1 MFQKKIYRES
11 HHPEKPI
18 LDIHGLSLKYNGNFA
33 LHDIHFQ
40 LAAGQRIAVVGPN
53 GAGKS
58 SLFKIIAG
66 VLQPTTGGVDIYGEG
81 PGDHICIAYVPQ
93 RSQVDWNFPVNVT
106 DVVMMGRIGML
117 GFLRQPGPHDRK
129 IVLQCLE
136 VVGMATLADRQISEL
151 SGGQQQRMFIARAL
165 AQEAELMLM
174 DEPLSGLDLSSQD
187 SIFRILDE
195 LRKRHVTVMV
205 AIHDLNMA
213 SEHFDQILLLNHRLI
228 GFGLPSE
235 VLTPDNLRQAY
246 GAHLHLVETDQGM
259 MVLGDTCCDDEA

>member
-1 MFQKKIYRES
+1 
-11 HHPEKPI
+11 
-18 LDIHGLSLKYNGNFA
+18 
-33 LHDIHFQ
+33 
-40 LAAGQRIAVVGPN
+40 
-53 GAGKS
+53 
-58 SLFKIIAG
+58 
-66 VLQPTTGGVDIYGEG
+66 
-81 PGDHICIAYVPQ
+81 
-93 RSQVDWNFPVNVT
+93 
-106 DVVMMGRIGML
+106 
-117 GFLRQPGPHDRK
+117 
-129 IVLQCLE
+129 
-136 VVGMATLADRQISEL
+136 MATLADRQISEL

-174 DEPLSGLDLSSQD
+174 DEPLSGLDLASQD

-213 SEHFDQILLLNHRLI
+213 SERFDQILLLNHRLI